1 MIYCCWENL
10 CYPLLKRFK
19 CQKKSAICLWLPAVL
34 LINKMSEKTFIP
46 SEGISDTVSEE
57 NRCSEHKQ
65 EELPSKQIIPP
76 SSLEDTFHK

>member
-57 NRCSEHKQ
+57 TYAVNTNKKSCPASR
-65 EELPSKQIIPP
+65 
-76 SSLEDTFHK
+76 